1 MFWDVFGRD
10 VFVNLPQN
18 NCSYLRFRSTLVF
31 RALDCLDSSSI
42 ASSARR
48 FYSSN
53 IYISL
58 STIVYRW
65 FLNSESS
72 FWDSINTAPHLRH
85 SSSLLKDIRITS
97 AFALVLSLISKYRCP
112 FSRVPFLTTVLRKSV
127 MNLALIE
134 NLSCLY

>member
-1 MFWDVFGRD
+1 M
-10 VFVNLPQN
+10 FVNLPQN
-18 NCSYLRFRSTLVF
+18 SCNYLLFMSTLVF
-31 RALDCLDSSSI
+31 RALDCLDSNSI

-65 FLNSESS
+65 FLNSESC
-72 FWDSINTAPHLRH
+72 FWDSIKTAPHLRH
-85 SSSLLKDIRITS
+85 SSSLLNDILITS
-97 AFALVLSLISKYRCP
+97 AFALVLSLISKYPCP

-134 NLSCLY
+134 NLSYLY